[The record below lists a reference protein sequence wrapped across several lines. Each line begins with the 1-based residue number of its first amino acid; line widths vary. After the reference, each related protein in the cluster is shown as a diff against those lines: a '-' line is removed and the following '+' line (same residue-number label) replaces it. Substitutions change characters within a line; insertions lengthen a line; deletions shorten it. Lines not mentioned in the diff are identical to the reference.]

1 MTASVAELPPLPVLP
16 VKLDAAKQHLKVEH
30 GAEDGLISLYIAAA
44 ASRIA
49 AMCGLSLTATRL
61 RAAFDASAIARAHEG
76 GRIVLELP
84 RPPLLQ
90 LVSTSFVREDAS
102 VLVVAPSAIEID
114 PVTRPARIAIDAN
127 VIAGENLRSRNALF
141 VEYDA
146 GFGNAAE
153 DVPPALRQAVLLLTA
168 DAFERREPAAVP
180 SPVVEQQIWNLLS
193 PFRQVRL

>member
-1 MTASVAELPPLPVLP
+1 MTASVAELPPLPVMP
-16 VKLDAAKQHLKVEH
+16 VKLDVAKQHLKVEH

-49 AMCGLSLTATRL
+49 TMSGLSLTATRL

-90 LVSTSFVREDAS
+90 LVSTSFVRDDSS
-102 VLVVAPSAIEID
+102 VLLVSPAAIEVD
-114 PVTRPARIAIDAN
+114 AVTRPARIAIDAS
-127 VIAGENLRSRNALF
+127 VIAGESLRSRNALF
-141 VEYDA
+141 VEFDA

-168 DAFERREPAAVP
+168 DAYERREPAAVP
-180 SPVVEQQIWNLLS
+180 SQAVEQQIWHLLS